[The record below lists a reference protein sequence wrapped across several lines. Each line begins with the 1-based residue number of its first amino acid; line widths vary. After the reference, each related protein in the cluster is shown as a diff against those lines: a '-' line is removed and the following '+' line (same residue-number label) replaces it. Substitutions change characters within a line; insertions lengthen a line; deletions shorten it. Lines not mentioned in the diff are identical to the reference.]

1 MRRAPTFRP
10 LAARGRR
17 TIVAIL
23 VLFALLSGLSIY
35 LSTRATARSQNRAAV
50 VQVAAR
56 QRTLAER
63 YVNEVFLVRAGIDA
77 DPSYTAGVLRRSARA
92 LLDGGVAPAVN
103 GDDDESHLP
112 AVGDAAAREQL
123 TQEQRLVDDLVA
135 TGEAFLAGRSMDTV
149 QLTAGETIESVD
161 PVVRLRVVAAL
172 TENVSLNAART
183 IAERT
188 DGKVADLMAL
198 QVTLGLAGLLVAL
211 VLGWGLV
218 VATRRQTAHFRT
230 LVTASTDLVLV
241 FGKGGCRYV
250 STSVTELVGASERD
264 LLGLGFTEYIHDDD
278 RALLENVLQ
287 TGTPPELVFRMAN
300 RSGEWRHIDA
310 HVTDLRDDRR
320 VRGIVLNSRDIT
332 ERVQLE
338 EELSHRAFHDELTGL
353 ANRALFRDRLDQA
366 LRRSERTL
374 HPVVVFLL
382 DLDYF
387 KQVNDSL
394 GHDAGDQLLR
404 ELSTRLDRTL
414 RPGDTVARLGG
425 DEFAILLEES
435 SEQEGMEIAHRILE
449 RLRAEPI
456 DCGGQEVLIR
466 ASIGVVVHPGGPG
479 SSEELIRRADVA
491 MYAAKSGGRGRAEVF
506 QPEMMRDAQEL
517 LGLEADLRHGLR
529 RGEVSVH
536 FQPSFDIEQ
545 DRIVG
550 VEALVRWT
558 SPTRGAVPPDR
569 FVPLAESAGLIHE
582 LGEFVLRESVAQTAR
597 WVADDLLPPDFVT
610 WVNLSAVQLADER
623 VAELV
628 PRVLAEAGVSPS
640 RLGLEVTETA
650 IVEAASTPRARDRLR
665 DLHGR
670 GIGIA
675 LDDFGTGFSS
685 LEHLR
690 RFPIDVIKI
699 DRSFIQGMEHD
710 PKDSAI
716 AANLVSLA
724 HALGLDVVAEGIE
737 TSGQLELLRE
747 LGCDLAQGYLLARPT
762 PAAVVTDLLVAQ
774 RLLIATAYEASA
786 PS

>member
-1 MRRAPTFRP
+1 MRRSPSFHP

-35 LSTRATARSQNRAAV
+35 LSTRATSRSRNRAAV

-63 YVNEVFLVRAGIDA
+63 YVNEVLLTKAGVAA
-77 DPSYTAGVLRRSARA
+77 DPGYTASVLRRSADV
-92 LLDGGVAPAVN
+92 LLDGGIAPAVN
-103 GDDDESHLP
+103 GDDDEIRLP

-123 TQEQRLVDDLVA
+123 MQEQRLVADLVA
-135 TGEAFLAGRSMDTV
+135 TGDALIAGRPMDTV
-149 QLTAGETIESVD
+149 QLTAGEQIETTD
-161 PVVRLRVVAAL
+161 PIMRLRIVAAL

-198 QVTLGLAGLLVAL
+198 QVTLGLASLLVAL
-211 VLGWGLV
+211 LLGWGLV
-218 VATRRQTAHFRT
+218 AATRRQTAHFRT

-250 STSVTELVGASERD
+250 SVSVAELVGASERD
-264 LLGLGFTEYIHDDD
+264 LLGQGFTEFIHDDD
-278 RALLENVLQ
+278 RPLLDNVLA
-287 TGTPPELVFRMAN
+287 TGSPPELVFRMVN

-310 HVTDLRDDRR
+310 HVTDLRHDRR
-320 VRGIVLNSRDIT
+320 VRGIVLNSRDVT

-338 EELSHRAFHDELTGL
+338 DELSHRAFHDELTGL
-353 ANRALFRDRLDQA
+353 ANRALFRDRLDHA
-366 LRRSERTL
+366 LKRSERTSQ
-374 HPVVVFLL
+374 PVVVFLL

-425 DEFAILLEES
+425 DEFAVLLEQS
-435 SEQEGMEIAHRILE
+435 SEQEAMEIAHRILE
-449 RLRAEPI
+449 RLRSDPI

-491 MYAAKSGGRGRAEVF
+491 MYAAKSSGRGRAEVF
-506 QPEMMRDAQEL
+506 QPEMMRDAQEM

-529 RGEVSVH
+529 RGEVTVH
-536 FQPSFDIEQ
+536 FQPSVDMEHE
-545 DRIVG
+545 RIVG

-558 SPTRGAVPPDR
+558 SPTRGVVPPDR

-597 WVADDLLPPDFVT
+597 WVADDVLPPDFVT
-610 WVNLSAVQLADER
+610 WVNLSAVQLADDR

-628 PRVLAEAGVSPS
+628 PGVLAGAGLDPH

-650 IVEAASTPRARDRLR
+650 IVEAASTPQARARLR
-665 DLHGR
+665 DLHDR

-699 DRSFIQGMEHD
+699 DRSFIEGVEHD

-737 TSGQLELLRE
+737 TPGQLELLRE
-747 LGCDLAQGYLLARPT
+747 LGCDLAQGYLLGRPA
-762 PAAVVTDLLVAQ
+762 PADVVTGLLVAQ
-774 RLLIATAYEASA
+774 RSLTATGA
-786 PS
+786 

>member
-1 MRRAPTFRP
+1 
-10 LAARGRR
+10 
-17 TIVAIL
+17 VAIL
-23 VLFALLSGLSIY
+23 LLFALLSGLGIL
-35 LSTRATARSQNRAAV
+35 LSTRATARSKNRAAV

-63 YVNEVFLVRAGIDA
+63 YVNEVFLARAGIDA
-77 DPSYTAGVLRRSARA
+77 DPAYTASVLRRSARV
-92 LLDGGVAPAVN
+92 LLDGGVAPEVN
-103 GDDDESHLP
+103 GDDDEIHLP
-112 AVGDAAAREQL
+112 AVGDATAREQL
-123 TQEQRLVDDLVA
+123 AQEQRLVDDLIA
-135 TGEAFLAGRSMDTV
+135 TGEAFLDGRPMDTV
-149 QLTAGETIESVD
+149 QLTAGETIQSVD

-198 QVTLGLAGLLVAL
+198 QVTLGLASLLMAL

-218 VATRRQTAHFRT
+218 AATRRQTAHFRT

-250 STSVTELVGASERD
+250 SASVAHLVGVDERA
-264 LLGLGFTEYIHDDD
+264 LLGGGFAEYIHPDDQ
-278 RALLENVLQ
+278 RLLDGVLG
-287 TGTPPELVFRMAN
+287 TGSPPELVFRIAN
-300 RSGEWRHIDA
+300 RSGEWRHLDA
-310 HVTDLRDDRR
+310 HVTDLRHDRR
-320 VRGIVLNSRDIT
+320 VRGIVLNARDIT

-353 ANRALFRDRLDQA
+353 ANRALFRDRLDHA
-366 LRRSERTL
+366 LKRSRRTGQ
-374 HPVVVFLL
+374 PVVVFLL

-404 ELSTRLDRTL
+404 ELAVRLDDTL

-425 DEFAILLEES
+425 DEFAVLLEES
-435 SEQEGMEIAHRILE
+435 SEQEGMRIAHRVLE
-449 RLRAEPI
+449 RLASEPI
-456 DCGGQEVLIR
+456 DCDGQEVLAR

-517 LGLEADLRHGLR
+517 LGLEADLRKGLR
-529 RGEVSVH
+529 RGEVTVH
-536 FQPSFDIEQ
+536 FQPSVDLAH

-569 FVPLAESAGLIHE
+569 FVPLAESVGLIHE
-582 LGEFVLRESVAQTAR
+582 LGELVLREAVAQTAR
-597 WVADDLLPPDFVT
+597 WVADDVLPPDFVT
-610 WVNLSAVQLADER
+610 WVNLSAVQLADDD
-623 VAELV
+623 VGELV
-628 PRVLAEAGVSPS
+628 TRVLAGAGLDPN

-650 IVEAASTPRARDRLR
+650 IVEAASTPQARARLR
-665 DLHGR
+665 DLHDR
-670 GIGIA
+670 GIAIA

-724 HALGLDVVAEGIE
+724 HALGLDVVAEGVE
-737 TSGQLELLRE
+737 TPGQLELLRD
-747 LGCDLAQGYLLARPT
+747 LGCDLAQGYLLARPA
-762 PAAVVTDLLVAQ
+762 PAAVVTELLVAQ
-774 RLLIATAYEASA
+774 RTLTTTA
-786 PS
+786 

>member
-1 MRRAPTFRP
+1 MRRSPSFHP

-35 LSTRATARSQNRAAV
+35 LSTRATSRSRNRAAV

-63 YVNEVFLVRAGIDA
+63 YVNEVLLTKAGVAA
-77 DPSYTAGVLRRSARA
+77 DPGYTASVLRRSADV
-92 LLDGGVAPAVN
+92 LLDGGIAPAVN
-103 GDDDESHLP
+103 GDDDEIRLP

-123 TQEQRLVDDLVA
+123 MQEQRLVADLVA
-135 TGEAFLAGRSMDTV
+135 TGDALIAGRPMDTV
-149 QLTAGETIESVD
+149 QLTAGEQIETTD
-161 PVVRLRVVAAL
+161 PIMRLRIVAAL

-198 QVTLGLAGLLVAL
+198 QVTLGLASLLVAL
-211 VLGWGLV
+211 LLGWGLV
-218 VATRRQTAHFRT
+218 AATRRQTAHFRT

-250 STSVTELVGASERD
+250 SASVAALVGASERD
-264 LLGLGFTEYIHDDD
+264 LLGQGFTEFIHDDD
-278 RALLENVLQ
+278 RPLLDNVLA
-287 TGTPPELVFRMAN
+287 TGSPPELVFRMVN

-310 HVTDLRDDRR
+310 HVTDLRHDRR
-320 VRGIVLNSRDIT
+320 VRGIVLNSRDVT

-338 EELSHRAFHDELTGL
+338 DELSHRAFHDELTGL
-353 ANRALFRDRLDQA
+353 ANRALFRDRLDHA
-366 LRRSERTL
+366 LKRSERTSQ
-374 HPVVVFLL
+374 PVVVFLL

-425 DEFAILLEES
+425 DEFAVLLEQS
-435 SEQEGMEIAHRILE
+435 SEQEAMEIAHRILE
-449 RLRAEPI
+449 RLRSDPI

-491 MYAAKSGGRGRAEVF
+491 MYAAKSSGRGRAEVF
-506 QPEMMRDAQEL
+506 QPEMMRDAQEM

-529 RGEVSVH
+529 RGEVTVH
-536 FQPSFDIEQ
+536 FQPSVDMEHE
-545 DRIVG
+545 RIVG

-558 SPTRGAVPPDR
+558 SPTRGVVPPDR

-597 WVADDLLPPDFVT
+597 WVADDVLPPDFVT
-610 WVNLSAVQLADER
+610 WVNLSAVQLADDR

-628 PRVLAEAGVSPS
+628 PGVLADAGLDPH

-650 IVEAASTPRARDRLR
+650 IVEAASTPQARARLR
-665 DLHGR
+665 DLHDR

-699 DRSFIQGMEHD
+699 DRSFIEGVEHD

-737 TSGQLELLRE
+737 TPGQLELLRE
-747 LGCDLAQGYLLARPT
+747 LGCDLAQGYLLGRPA
-762 PAAVVTDLLVAQ
+762 PADVVTGLLVAQ
-774 RLLIATAYEASA
+774 RSLTATGA
-786 PS
+786 

>member
-23 VLFALLSGLSIY
+23 VLFALLSGFSVY
-35 LSTRATARSQNRAAV
+35 LSTRATARSKNRAGV

-56 QRTLAER
+56 QRMLAER
-63 YVNEVFLVRAGIDA
+63 YVNEVFLARAGIEA
-77 DPSYTAGVLRRSARA
+77 DPAYTAGVMRRSARV

-103 GDDDESHLP
+103 GDDDAIRLP
-112 AVGDAAAREQL
+112 AVGDPIAREQL
-123 TQEQRLVDDLVA
+123 RQEQRLVDDLVA
-135 TGEAFLAGRSMDTV
+135 TGEAFLERRPMDTV
-149 QLTAGETIESVD
+149 QLTAGETIESAD

-198 QVTLGLAGLLVAL
+198 QVTLGLAGLLAAL

-250 STSVTELVGASERD
+250 STSVAELVGASERD
-264 LLGLGFTEYIHDDD
+264 LLGHGFTEYIHDDD
-278 RALLENVLQ
+278 RDLLDSVIAS
-287 TGTPPELVFRMAN
+287 GSPPELVFRMAN
-300 RSGEWRHIDA
+300 RFGEWRHIDA
-310 HVTDLRDDRR
+310 HVTDLRGDRR

-338 EELSHRAFHDELTGL
+338 DELSHRAFHDELTGL
-353 ANRALFRDRLDQA
+353 ANRALFRDRLDHA
-366 LRRSERTL
+366 LKRSERTQQ
-374 HPVVVFLL
+374 PVIVFLL

-404 ELSTRLDRTL
+404 ELSVRLDRTL

-425 DEFAILLEES
+425 DEFAVLLEES
-435 SEQEGMEIAHRILE
+435 SEQEAMEIAHRILE
-449 RLRAEPI
+449 RLRSEPI

-506 QPEMMRDAQEL
+506 QPEMMRDAEEL

-529 RGEVSVH
+529 RGEVTVH
-536 FQPSFDIEQ
+536 FQPSFDIQE

-558 SPTRGAVPPDR
+558 SPTRGVVPPDR

-582 LGEFVLRESVAQTAR
+582 LGELVLRESVAQTAR
-597 WVADDLLPPDFVT
+597 WVAEDLLPEDFVT
-610 WVNLSAVQLADER
+610 WVNLSAVQLADGR
-623 VAELV
+623 VAQLV
-628 PRVLAEAGVSPS
+628 PRLLTGAGLSPK

-650 IVEAASTPRARDRLR
+650 IVESAGAPQARARLR
-665 DLHGR
+665 ELHDTGVA
-670 GIGIA
+670 IA

-724 HALGLDVVAEGIE
+724 HALGLAVVAEGIE
-737 TSGQLELLRE
+737 TPGQLELLRE
-747 LGCDLAQGYLLARPT
+747 LGCDLAQGYLLARPA
-762 PAAVVTDLLVAQ
+762 PADVVTGLLVAQ
-774 RLLIATAYEASA
+774 RSLTAAGT
-786 PS
+786 

>member
-10 LAARGRR
+10 LEARGRR

-23 VLFALLSGLSIY
+23 LLFALLSGLSVY
-35 LSTRATARSQNRAAV
+35 LSTRATARSKNRASV

-63 YVNEVFLVRAGIDA
+63 YVNEVFLARAHIDA
-77 DPSYTAGVLRRSARA
+77 DPAYTAGVLRRSART
-92 LLDGGVAPAVN
+92 LLDGGVAPAVA
-103 GDDDESHLP
+103 GDDDETRLP
-112 AVGDAAAREQL
+112 AVGDATARAQLEQ
-123 TQEQRLVDDLVA
+123 EERLVDDLVH
-135 TGEAFLAGRSMDTV
+135 TGEAFLARRPMDTV
-149 QLTAGETIESVD
+149 HLTAGEHIESVD

-183 IAERT
+183 IVERT

-198 QVTLGLAGLLVAL
+198 QVTLGVAGLLVAL

-218 VATRRQTAHFRT
+218 AATRRQTAHFRT

-250 STSVTELVGASERD
+250 SAAVVELVGVSEKD
-264 LLGLGFTEYIHDDD
+264 LLGQGFTEFIHDDD
-278 RALLENVLQ
+278 RPLLENVLAA
-287 TGTPPELVFRMAN
+287 GSPPELVFRMAN
-300 RSGEWRHIDA
+300 HAGEWRYIDA

-332 ERVQLE
+332 ERVRLE

-353 ANRALFRDRLDQA
+353 ANRALFRDRLDHA
-366 LRRSERTL
+366 LRRSERTS

-382 DLDYF
+382 DVDYF

-394 GHDAGDQLLR
+394 GHDAGDRLLR
-404 ELSTRLDRTL
+404 ELAARLDRTL

-425 DEFAILLEES
+425 DEFAVLLEES
-435 SEQEGMEIAHRILE
+435 SEDEALEIAHRILE
-449 RLRAEPI
+449 RLRSEPV

-466 ASIGVVVHPGGPG
+466 ASIGVVVHPGGAC

-491 MYAAKSGGRGRAEVF
+491 MYAAKAGGRGRVEVF
-506 QPEMMRDAQEL
+506 QPEMMRDAQEM

-529 RGEVSVH
+529 RGEVTVH
-536 FQPSFDIEQ
+536 FQPSFDMDE

-558 SPTRGAVPPDR
+558 SPTRGVVPPDR

-582 LGEFVLRESVAQTAR
+582 LGELVLREAVAQTAR
-597 WVADDLLPPDFVT
+597 WVAADVLPPEFVT
-610 WVNLSAVQLADER
+610 WVNLSAVQLADDR
-623 VAELV
+623 ISELV
-628 PRVLAEAGVSPS
+628 PRVLAGAGLSPN

-650 IVEAASTPRARDRLR
+650 IVEAASTPQARARLR
-665 DLHGR
+665 DLHDR

-724 HALGLDVVAEGIE
+724 HALGLAVVAEGIE
-737 TSGQLELLRE
+737 TLGQLELLRE
-747 LGCDLAQGYLLARPT
+747 LGCDLAQGYLLARPA
-762 PAAVVTDLLVAQ
+762 PASVVTELLVAQ
-774 RLLIATAYEASA
+774 RSLTATGA
-786 PS
+786 

>member
-1 MRRAPTFRP
+1 MRRSPSFHP

-35 LSTRATARSQNRAAV
+35 LSTRATSRSRNRAAV

-63 YVNEVFLVRAGIDA
+63 YVNEVLLTKAGVAA
-77 DPSYTAGVLRRSARA
+77 DPGYTASVLRRSADV
-92 LLDGGVAPAVN
+92 LLDGGIAPAVN
-103 GDDDESHLP
+103 GDDDEIRLP

-123 TQEQRLVDDLVA
+123 MQEQRLVADLVA
-135 TGEAFLAGRSMDTV
+135 TGDALIAGRPMDTV
-149 QLTAGETIESVD
+149 QLTAGEQIETTD
-161 PVVRLRVVAAL
+161 PIMRLRIVAAL

-198 QVTLGLAGLLVAL
+198 QVTLGLASLLVAL
-211 VLGWGLV
+211 LLGWGLV
-218 VATRRQTAHFRT
+218 AATRRQTAHFRT

-250 STSVTELVGASERD
+250 SASVAELVGASERD
-264 LLGLGFTEYIHDDD
+264 LLGQGFTEFIHDDD
-278 RALLENVLQ
+278 RPLLDNVLA
-287 TGTPPELVFRMAN
+287 TGSPPELVFRMVN

-310 HVTDLRDDRR
+310 HVTDLRHDRR
-320 VRGIVLNSRDIT
+320 VRGIVLNSRDVT

-338 EELSHRAFHDELTGL
+338 DELSHRAFHDELTGL
-353 ANRALFRDRLDQA
+353 ANRALFRDRLDHA
-366 LRRSERTL
+366 LKRSERTSQ
-374 HPVVVFLL
+374 PVVVFLL

-404 ELSTRLDRTL
+404 ELSTRLDRAL

-425 DEFAILLEES
+425 DEFAVLLEQS
-435 SEQEGMEIAHRILE
+435 SEQEAMEIAHRILE
-449 RLRAEPI
+449 RLRSDPI

-491 MYAAKSGGRGRAEVF
+491 MYAAKSSGRGRAEVF
-506 QPEMMRDAQEL
+506 QPEMMRDAQEM

-529 RGEVSVH
+529 RGEVTVH
-536 FQPSFDIEQ
+536 FQPSVDMEHE
-545 DRIVG
+545 RIVG

-558 SPTRGAVPPDR
+558 SPTRGVVPPDR

-597 WVADDLLPPDFVT
+597 WVADDVLPPDFVT
-610 WVNLSAVQLADER
+610 WVNLSAVQLADDR

-628 PRVLAEAGVSPS
+628 PGVLAGAGLDPH

-650 IVEAASTPRARDRLR
+650 IVEAASTPQARARLR
-665 DLHGR
+665 DLHDR

-699 DRSFIQGMEHD
+699 DRSFIEGVEHD

-737 TSGQLELLRE
+737 TPGQLELLRE
-747 LGCDLAQGYLLARPT
+747 LGCDLAQGYLLGRPA
-762 PAAVVTDLLVAQ
+762 PADVVTGLLVAQ
-774 RLLIATAYEASA
+774 RSLTATGA
-786 PS
+786 